1 MRKLK
6 LESLQIE
13 SFDTAPAARRQSGT
27 VQAHQCPT
35 HAPQDCGPN
44 ASAGCSEPSHE
55 SSWCTENACVIEEL
69 TLASTC

>member
-6 LESLQIE
+6 LTSLQVE
-13 SFDTAPAARRQSGT
+13 SFNTSASVARQPGT

-35 HAPQDCGPN
+35 YTPQICGPN

-55 SSWCTENACVIEEL
+55 TSWCTEDSCEPAWP
-69 TLASTC
+69 